1 MGLQS
6 EVNANFRRTKI
17 FTFIKNG
24 WNGNWDFDKNPG
36 AEGLN
41 VCIYLFAFDQH
52 DCLGEEEEE
61 IWFSA
66 SECHSGPMET
76 NKAGSGSRNS
86 EGYGANRVGCILTE
100 VIRMSR

>member
-1 MGLQS
+1 M
-6 EVNANFRRTKI
+6 
-17 FTFIKNG
+17 KNG
-24 WNGNWDFDKNPG
+24 WSGNWDLDKNPG

-61 IWFSA
+61 IWFSIR
-66 SECHSGPMET
+66 ECHSGPTET

-86 EGYGANRVGCILTE
+86 EGYGGNRVGCILGCMPL
-100 VIRMSR
+100 VA